1 MKIAPEIRIENRQIQ
16 EKKQKKELVYD
27 PNKFRKNNR
36 KNTLGRYTQK
46 IIFLDDTV
54 FPPVIKTKYIKHI
67 KF

>member
-1 MKIAPEIRIENRQIQ
+1 MKFTPEIRIEA
-16 EKKQKKELVYD
+16 KKIDEQKIKKDTIYI

-36 KNTLGRYTQK
+36 KNTLGRYTQV
-46 IIFLDDTV
+46 IHYIDSTV